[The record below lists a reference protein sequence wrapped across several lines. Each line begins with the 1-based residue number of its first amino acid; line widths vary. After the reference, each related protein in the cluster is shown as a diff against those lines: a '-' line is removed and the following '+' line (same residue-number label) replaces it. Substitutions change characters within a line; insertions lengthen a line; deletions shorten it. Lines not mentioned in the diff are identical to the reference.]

1 MPSQGHGSIPSSA
14 EDALRRRVKAEL
26 RKRMRGLRKA
36 LPAQACRER
45 SSRISERLVALDP
58 VARAHAIALFWPIE
72 ERHEVD
78 LQALGASLRE
88 RGARVAFPRVEPETG
103 AMAFHFVEDT
113 GRMVDGSSGLRE
125 PAPQEPLASH
135 GSLDVIV
142 VPTLAVD
149 PRGHR
154 IGYGAGYY
162 DRTLPQFA
170 PPASTIAV
178 AFDFQLVAEVPNT
191 EGDVAVGWIVTDART
206 LAADA
211 ELPR

>member
-1 MPSQGHGSIPSSA
+1 M
-14 EDALRRRVKAEL
+14 DA
-26 RKRMRGLRKA
+26 
-36 LPAQACRER
+36 
-45 SSRISERLVALDP
+45 
-58 VARAHAIALFWPIE
+58 VARAHAIALFWPME

-78 LQALGASLRE
+78 LRALGASLRE

-103 AMAFHFVEDT
+103 AMAFHFVEDA
-113 GRMVDGSSGLRE
+113 GRMVLGSSGLYE
-125 PAPQEPLASH
+125 PASREPLASP

-142 VPTLAVD
+142 VPTLVVD

-178 AFDFQLVAEVPNT
+178 AFDFQLVAEVPNM

-211 ELPR
+211 GLWT